1 VIERVSHLFAGNP
14 GLIQGFNTFLPP
26 GYKIECGTGDDPN
39 AIRVTTPMGTTISK
53 MPAARPLSAPR
64 GVPTMNGNIPEGGE
78 GAFLMNATSRMGWQ
92 QQPPAGAQDNG
103 FSPEGRAQI
112 VYNVQGGPTS
122 HAPLSP
128 QAHREQQAAAAM
140 HQQEQRGVSHLQNAA
155 AAASAGALQI
165 RAGPMSSP
173 GEVGLPP
180 HMMNAQALTNGN
192 LEKRGPVEFNHAIN
206 YVNKIK
212 VCVCNCKV
220 LASIVLTKLEESLRN
235 STGHL

>member
-1 VIERVSHLFAGNP
+1 
-14 GLIQGFNTFLPP
+14 
-26 GYKIECGTGDDPN
+26 
-39 AIRVTTPMGTTISK
+39 
-53 MPAARPLSAPR
+53 
-64 GVPTMNGNIPEGGE
+64 
-78 GAFLMNATSRMGWQ
+78 MNAASRMGWQ
-92 QQPPAGAQDNG
+92 QQPPAGAQDSG
-103 FSPEGRAQI
+103 FSPEGRPQV

-155 AAASAGALQI
+155 AAASAGALQA

-173 GEVGLPP
+173 GEVGMPP

-212 VCVCNCKV
+212 VCAHSYEILV
-220 LASIVLTKLEESLRN
+220 SIVLTSQRIGLQHNRTSISNFLKSCRLISGSRNLSRTSMPKSHASLRRQQTCWKISSN
-235 STGHL
+235 SSQSLPHTVRPLLIAAQSAWRRSFP